1 MPLEAR
7 PLFTLDVT
15 VSTRP
20 LAVSSAVS
28 SSTLRVSSALT
39 LNSSAL
45 RRSRTGSPV
54 GAGGTAAS
62 GLPSG
67 TNSDRKRVVSGKSVS
82 VRVALGGRSFLQKKK
97 QKRTRQQR

>member
-54 GAGGTAAS
+54 GAGGTA
-62 GLPSG
+62 
-67 TNSDRKRVVSGKSVS
+67 
-82 VRVALGGRSFLQKKK
+82 RSEEHTSELQSLMRISYAVFCLKKK
-97 QKRTRQQR
+97 KTNTLTHMHVNRYNKHFHT